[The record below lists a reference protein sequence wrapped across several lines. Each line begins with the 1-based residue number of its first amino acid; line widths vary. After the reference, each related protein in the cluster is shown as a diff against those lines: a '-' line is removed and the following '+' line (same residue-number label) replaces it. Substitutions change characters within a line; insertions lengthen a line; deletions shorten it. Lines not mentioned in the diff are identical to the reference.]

1 MKPSIPGDGS
11 VTPTTPATP
20 GDTASINPLPFLYN
34 KISNVL
40 NPFKYFTTDQQ
51 SQQQFNNFLEKQYNP
66 ITADLKLYPFT
77 VENPTASWF
86 SKFKTAVFGET
97 QSDAVLRLEHRLYA
111 LRDYE
116 AIKVDNSITSLG
128 LGINNPTNIAKIFNS
143 LPPTPKFISMDLP
156 NEWNEQI
163 AESIPSSIATSSK
176 VTTEMLDEAISSI
189 PNLFTTPRSLI

>member
-1 MKPSIPGDGS
+1 MCPIP
-11 VTPTTPATP
+11 TLPAP
-20 GDTASINPLPFLYN
+20 IPYLYN
-34 KISNVL
+34 KISNVI

-66 ITADLKLYPFT
+66 VTADLKLYPFT

-97 QSDAVLRLEHRLYA
+97 HNDAVLRLEHRLYA

-156 NEWNEQI
+156 NEWNEPTP
-163 AESIPSSIATSSK
+163 IPSSSK
-176 VTTEMLDEAISSI
+176 VTTEQYDT
-189 PNLFTTPRSLI
+189 LFDIDPDIFYYPSRSLI